1 MDKGEYQITPESERK
16 CLWMTSGIISYKL
29 CSRNYLCE
37 DCMFDRVM
45 RNETAA
51 MIRRPDVDAALAA
64 DLASIDSSTP
74 RIDGSKFYHRNHC
87 WVKVINP
94 EEVVIGING
103 ILARLIYGIK
113 TVVLPK
119 PGEALSRE
127 QLFAHIIQEKHIV
140 PLILP
145 INGVIKSV
153 NTDLAKNP
161 ELLRKDFRE
170 KGWLVTMKPDNLE
183 NDLRTLTFGSKA
195 IEWYKK
201 KDRSVS
207 ETIHAVYSVSGTE
220 LGPTM
225 QDGGEFML
233 NPSEMLSADQYYK
246 ILEVLSR
253 AE

>member
-29 CSRNYLCE
+29 CPRNYFCE

-64 DLASIDSSTP
+64 DLASISSSTP
-74 RIDGSKFYHRNHC
+74 DIDGSLFYHRNHC
-87 WVKVINP
+87 WVKVISP
-94 EEVVIGING
+94 DEVIIGITG

-119 PGEALSRE
+119 VGETLSRE

-145 INGVIKSV
+145 VNGVIKKV
-153 NTDLAKNP
+153 NSDLSETP
-161 ELLRKDFRE
+161 ELLRSDFLH
-170 KGWLVTMKPDNLE
+170 KGWLVSMKPDNLE
-183 NDLRTLTFGSKA
+183 NDLRNLVFGSKA

-207 ETIHAVYSVSGTE
+207 EAIHAVYSVSGAD

-233 NPSEMLSADQYYK
+233 NPSEMLTADQYYK